1 MAPGALSAALPP
13 FTVGSVVIAWRAD
26 SLLTVFLVVAG
37 GLCLYGGRRLRA
49 RGDHWPV
56 ARTLFFLA
64 PGLGSIALATMSGL
78 AAYDDTLLSAHM
90 VQHMVLGMIAPI
102 FLALGAPV
110 TLALRTLPGRPRKA
124 LVAVLHSRV
133 ARVLAFPLVAYGF
146 FVATPF
152 VLYFT
157 GLYRLTLADAWLHE
171 LMHVHFVA
179 GGCPFFWPPAGLDP
193 LPRRRPY
200 PRRAPLLGL
209 STPVHPVPP
218 PTPMHERDPHA

>member
-13 FTVGSVVIAWRAD
+13 FTVGSVVTAWQAD
-26 SLLTVFLVVAG
+26 SLLTVFLVVTAG
-37 GLCLYGGRRLRA
+37 LYLYGGHRLRA

-56 ARTLFFLA
+56 ARTLFFLV

-110 TLALRTLPGRPRKA
+110 TLALRTLPGRPRKV

-157 GLYRLTLADAWLHE
+157 GLYRLTLANAWLHE

-179 GGCPFFWPPAGLDP
+179 VRCLLFFPLVRADP
-193 LPRRRPY
+193 LSRR
-200 PRRAPLLGL
+200 
-209 STPVHPVPP
+209 
-218 PTPMHERDPHA
+218 

>member
-78 AAYDDTLLSAHM
+78 GTYDDTLLSAHM
-90 VQHMVLGMIAPI
+90 IQHMVLSMVAPI

-110 TLALRTLPGRPRKA
+110 TLALRTLPVRGRRALVRLLPRRVGRP
-124 LVAVLHSRV
+124 LG
-133 ARVLAFPLVAYGF
+133 FPLVADGV
-146 FVATPF
+146 FVAHSF
-152 VLYFT
+152 GRY
-157 GLYRLTLADAWLHE
+157 
-171 LMHVHFVA
+171 
-179 GGCPFFWPPAGLDP
+179 
-193 LPRRRPY
+193 
-200 PRRAPLLGL
+200 
-209 STPVHPVPP
+209 STQ
-218 PTPMHERDPHA
+218 